1 MKRYGL
7 KSILNNVVILT
18 IVGLLFLGLNY
29 YYDFMGETNPL
40 TMFSPLIIFLLFQS
54 NLILL
59 NQTSITFWYLLPF
72 RKNKTIFFTEI
83 DAIKIRC
90 HDSENKSEQIEI
102 FLKNGKKFSLET
114 SGAKFE
120 LQKLK
125 KELREKNLRVKSY
138 NLRNWAIWDKDYY
151 IDEDPDESS

>member
-1 MKRYGL
+1 MTPL
-7 KSILNNVVILT
+7 KSDAMIAKT
-18 IVGLLFLGLNY
+18 
-29 YYDFMGETNPL
+29 
-40 TMFSPLIIFLLFQS
+40 SQS
-54 NLILL
+54 KLK
-59 NQTSITFWYLLPF
+59 F
-72 RKNKTIFFTEI
+72 
-83 DAIKIRC
+83 
-90 HDSENKSEQIEI
+90 